1 MKITF
6 LDAETLGDDMIPQ
19 IKRLFG
25 GFGEVVMRNAT
36 TEDEVDIVIEDS
48 DVLVVNKVRLNG
60 GNLGAAKRLKLICEA
75 ATGYDNIDVD
85 YCRQHGI
92 AVCNVRGYSTDSV
105 AQLTVAAAM
114 TLICHMPQYMEYV
127 ENGDYTKS
135 GVANRLVPVYH
146 EICGSTWGIVGAG
159 NIGRRV
165 AGIAAAMGCRVIV
178 NKRTPSE
185 NMECVD
191 IDTLCR
197 TSDIISVHTP
207 LTEETRGLISR
218 ERIGMMKPDAVFI
231 NMARG
236 AVADETALT
245 EAIEQGRLGGLAV
258 DVYTSEPLPKGHPYQ
273 RILRHP
279 NTCFTPHNAWGAYEA
294 RLRCLETISKNIKSY
309 IEGRCENR
317 IDLKEKQRF

>member
-1 MKITF
+1 
-6 LDAETLGDDMIPQ
+6 
-19 IKRLFG
+19 
-25 GFGEVVMRNAT
+25 
-36 TEDEVDIVIEDS
+36 
-48 DVLVVNKVRLNG
+48 
-60 GNLGAAKRLKLICEA
+60 
-75 ATGYDNIDVD
+75 
-85 YCRQHGI
+85 
-92 AVCNVRGYSTDSV
+92 
-105 AQLTVAAAM
+105 VAAAM

-146 EICGSTWGIVGAG
+146 EICGRTWGIVGGG
-159 NIGRRV
+159 NIGRKV
-165 AGIAAAMGCRVIV
+165 AGIAEAMGCRVIV

-185 NMECVD
+185 DMECVD

-207 LTEETRGLISR
+207 LTEETRGMINR
-218 ERIGMMKPDAVFI
+218 ERIALMKSDTVFI

-236 AVADETALT
+236 AVADEAALT

-258 DVYTSEPLPKGHPYQ
+258 DVYTTEPLPEKHPYQ
-273 RILRHP
+273 RILKHP

-317 IDLKEKQRF
+317 IDL